1 MAANIFFTSPEHKQR
16 WLTAILS
23 LGKTY
28 AGKLDP
34 EYSAALYILTSG
46 AGTWNKAQS
55 YVDRDGIEFEVLLVE
70 ADFSGAYT
78 ELIRLAGNLFNAQTA
93 CSPVELFRLD
103 DRNFT
108 LALNALQIRRVSL
121 PIDELATKAE
131 IYNIEMDIRNRISAE
146 NRPKPWLPTY
156 DGE

>member
-1 MAANIFFTSPEHKQR
+1 MADIFFTSAEHKQR

-23 LGKTY
+23 MGKVY
-28 AGKLDP
+28 NGKLDP
-34 EYSAALYILTSG
+34 EYASALYILTSG
-46 AGTWNKAQS
+46 TGTWNRAES
-55 YVDRDGIEFEVLLVE
+55 YVDRDGIEFEALLAE

-78 ELIRLAGNLFNAQTA
+78 ELIRLAGNLFNGQTA

-121 PIDELATKAE
+121 PIDELASKTE
-131 IYNIEMDIRNRISAE
+131 IYNLEMDIRNRINRE
-146 NRPKPWLPTY
+146 NIEKPWLPLQP
-156 DGE
+156 GE